1 MESSLKGVVTVM
13 QNEMTHQDRTEIQ
26 SESGFLTLS
35 QWLLWLLQ
43 GVLVASDRKLNSK
56 KAYAQRNL
64 ID

>member
-1 MESSLKGVVTVM
+1 MESILKGVVAVM
-13 QNEMTHQDRTEIQ
+13 QNKMTHQDHAEIE

-56 KAYAQRNL
+56 KAYAQRKL
-64 ID
+64 SD

>member
-1 MESSLKGVVTVM
+1 MESILKGVVAVM
-13 QNEMTHQDRTEIQ
+13 QNKMTHQDHTEIE

-56 KAYAQRNL
+56 KAYAQRKL
-64 ID
+64 SD